1 MVDAKSITEWKGIPM
16 SSLINTVI
24 GRASVA
30 APRRSFLARLN
41 AAMALRRSRARLASL
56 DTHLLE
62 DIGLDRAAAE
72 AEANRPVWDAPS
84 FWIK

>member
-1 MVDAKSITEWKGIPM
+1 M

-24 GRASVA
+24 CRASVAA

-84 FWIK
+84 SWIK